1 MSSKKIDTKTVDQVA
16 HLARLEFDEQAKA
29 EIISDMNNMLA
40 FVDKLNELNTDNI
53 EPLVYMTDEVN
64 VLREDEV
71 KVEMTQKE
79 ALMNAPK
86 KDSDYFKVPK
96 VVEKK

>member
-1 MSSKKIDTKTVDQVA
+1 MKINRDTVDQIA
-16 HLARLEFDEQAKA
+16 HLARLEFNDKDKE
-29 EIISDMNNMLA
+29 EIIKDLNNMLA
-40 FVDKLNELNTDNI
+40 FVEKLNELNTDGV

-64 VLREDEV
+64 HLREDEP
-71 KVEMTQKE
+71 KLEISQKE

-86 KDSDYFKVPK
+86 HDSDYFKVPK

>member
-1 MSSKKIDTKTVDQVA
+1 MTKKIDTQTVDQIA
-16 HLARLEFDEQAKA
+16 HLARLEFDDKAKE
-29 EIISDMNNMLA
+29 EIVKDLNNMLA
-40 FVDKLNELNTDNI
+40 FVEKLNELNTDHV

-64 VLREDEV
+64 HLREDEV
-71 KVEMTQKE
+71 KLEITQKE

-86 KDSDYFKVPK
+86 HDSDYFKVPK